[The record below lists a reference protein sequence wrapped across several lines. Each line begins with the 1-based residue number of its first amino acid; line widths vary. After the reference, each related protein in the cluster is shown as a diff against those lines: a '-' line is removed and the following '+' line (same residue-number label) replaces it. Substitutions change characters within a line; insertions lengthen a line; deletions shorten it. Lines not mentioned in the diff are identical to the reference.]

1 MKCDKQRYLHTIS
14 IQEKE
19 TIIMVAVSCQG
30 DRRSTAK
37 TNQKKIRYPLR
48 KWCNRAA
55 LTYINATRPQGSW
68 GIGWTTTSYNKCAR
82 ALVTQSS
89 WSPLNPMCH
98 TIRESSWWRRAH
110 AQHMPSMLQLH
121 CLLTCMCQV
130 KTLHPEGPL
139 ATLPVISPVATLKYL
154 CLFSTSWHVP

>member
-48 KWCNRAA
+48 KRCNRAA

-68 GIGWTTTSYNKCAR
+68 GIGRTTTIHFRVPPKSQPSIESIEYFQRSWFDNHDSLFVIVFPSLSLTV
-82 ALVTQSS
+82 LV
-89 WSPLNPMCH
+89 
-98 TIRESSWWRRAH
+98 
-110 AQHMPSMLQLH
+110 
-121 CLLTCMCQV
+121 
-130 KTLHPEGPL
+130 
-139 ATLPVISPVATLKYL
+139 
-154 CLFSTSWHVP
+154 